1 MGSAPVRHE
10 HSLEGPVALEDLVV
24 EPVVGAAVGAVD
36 TVVRAHDG
44 PRMALLHGRAE
55 RGEVDLAQGPLADVL
70 VDGAALGLLVVRRKM
85 LHRRDDALALDAR
98 RDLAG
103 EHAREE
109 RVLRQVLE
117 VAPVLGHP
125 VDVHR
130 GPEHDVDASRPGV
143 ASNRGAVLPCQVP
156 VPRGRQ
162 ADGRRVGRRRPVVA
176 HAERTVGHLDLRDA
190 QTRDAPIRKE
200 GCRPAVSKIHASI
213 EVVVVLPCVPAT
225 TSTSLP
231 SRNSSCRICGS
242 EQKGIRW
249 SRRYS
254 NSTLPRESAL
264 PTNTRSGCGC
274 RFASTKGCATGIPS
288 DSRKVDMGGYDA
300 ASEPVTRNPRSC
312 SMPAR
317 EAMAV
322 PQMPMRC
329 MCFALVIGSWSW
341 PIPVFS
347 K

>member
-125 VDVHR
+125 VDVYR
-130 GPEHDVDASRPGV
+130 GPEHGVDRSGE
-143 ASNRGAVLPCQVP
+143 
-156 VPRGRQ
+156 
-162 ADGRRVGRRRPVVA
+162 RRVGDWSSDVCSSDLAIWLANTPARNGSSDRYSKLRPFW
-176 HAERTVGHLDLRDA
+176 G
-190 QTRDAPIRKE
+190 TRLMFTAGPSMTLTPRA
-200 GCRPAVSKIHASI
+200 RA
-213 EVVVVLPCVPAT
+213 
-225 TSTSLP
+225 SLP
-231 SRNSSCRICGS
+231 TEAPYC
-242 EQKGIRW
+242 
-249 SRRYS
+249 
-254 NSTLPRESAL
+254 LA
-264 PTNTRSGCGC
+264 RSQ
-274 RFASTKGCATGIPS
+274 SHE
-288 DSRKVDMGGYDA
+288 A
-300 ASEPVTRNPRSC
+300 AR
-312 SMPAR
+312 
-317 EAMAV
+317 
-322 PQMPMRC
+322 PMV
-329 MCFALVIGSWSW
+329 AG
-341 PIPVFS
+341 
-347 K
+347 